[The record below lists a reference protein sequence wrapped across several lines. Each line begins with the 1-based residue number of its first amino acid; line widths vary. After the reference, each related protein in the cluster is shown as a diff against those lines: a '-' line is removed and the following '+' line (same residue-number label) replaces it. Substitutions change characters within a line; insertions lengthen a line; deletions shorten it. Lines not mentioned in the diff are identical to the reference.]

1 MNSHFLSLQDEMEGL
16 DLEGKSDSSSEG
28 VCFNSIIDYQPKS
41 PSVIGNSLQFM
52 DDLTE
57 RKPHHPD
64 TISVR

>member
-16 DLEGKSDSSSEG
+16 DLEGKSDSSSERG
-28 VCFNSIIDYQPKS
+28 LLQFNHHQPKS
-41 PSVIGNSLQFM
+41 PSVIRNSLQFM